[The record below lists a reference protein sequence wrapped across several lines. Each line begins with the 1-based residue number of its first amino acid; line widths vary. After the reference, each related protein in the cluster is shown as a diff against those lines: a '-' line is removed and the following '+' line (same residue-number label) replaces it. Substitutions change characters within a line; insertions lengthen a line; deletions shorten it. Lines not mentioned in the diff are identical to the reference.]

1 MATAARL
8 KTNEELLAE
17 LDALPDEQ
25 RGEVID
31 GGLYVMARPTAAHQR
46 VQSRLGATLDFGG
59 PGDGD
64 EWIVLPEVSVRFP
77 SSEEV
82 VPDLSG
88 WRRARIINGLAENPL
103 RVRPD
108 WVCEI
113 LSDST
118 RKKDLGPK
126 RRLYARQGVPHLW
139 LIDPDTRVFEAFSL
153 VAERWTLLGSW
164 SDDDVAVGVDP
175 WPMLTFDL
183 ARWWL

>member
-1 MATAARL
+1 MSTTPRL
-8 KTNEELLAE
+8 KTNAALLEA

-31 GGLYVMARPTAAHQR
+31 GGLYVMARPSAAHQR
-46 VQSRLGATLDFGG
+46 VQSRLSARLDSGG

-64 EWIVLPEVSVRFP
+64 WIILPEVSVRFGT
-77 SSEEV
+77 SEEV
-82 VPDLSG
+82 VPDVSG
-88 WRRARIINGLAENPL
+88 WRRARVINALAENPP

-126 RRLYARQGVPHLW
+126 RRLCARQDVPYLW
-139 LIDPDTRVFEAFSL
+139 LIDPETHVFEAFTLLSG
-153 VAERWTLLGSW
+153 RWTLLGSW
-164 SDDDVAVGVDP
+164 SDDEVAVGVEP
-175 WPMLTFDL
+175 FPELTFEL
-183 ARWWL
+183 TRWWL